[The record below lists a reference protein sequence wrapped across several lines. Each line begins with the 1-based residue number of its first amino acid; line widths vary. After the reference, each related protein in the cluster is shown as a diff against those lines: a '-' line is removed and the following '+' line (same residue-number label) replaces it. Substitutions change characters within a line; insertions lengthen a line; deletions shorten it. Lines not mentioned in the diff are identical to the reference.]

1 MEKRPQFINK
11 CLVQLQSEKDKKL
24 RRPTL
29 VLQSIIV
36 SNVGLCIF
44 LPLLKQERYCSH
56 FLDFESI
63 IRQEKMELKLDK
75 LIQKRG
81 IQLSTLYNDEIIFK

>member
-1 MEKRPQFINK
+1 M
-11 CLVQLQSEKDKKL
+11 QLESEKEKQL

-29 VLQSIIV
+29 VLQSIMV
-36 SNVGLCIF
+36 ANVGLCIF

-63 IRQEKMELKLDK
+63 IRQEKMELKLNK
-75 LIQKRG
+75 LKQKRG
-81 IQLSTLYNDEIIFK
+81 IQLSNLNNDEI